1 MTKKIMLISLIP
13 IGIILNLF
21 IYSSIVEMIRS
32 KSDVAVLVG
41 ILLLCAVI
49 FLNLILIKKI
59 TQIKK

>member
-21 IYSSIVEMIRS
+21 IYSSIVELVRS
-32 KSDVAVLVG
+32 KSDMSVLVG
-41 ILLLCAVI
+41 ILLLCVGI

>member
-13 IGIILNLF
+13 IGIIINLF
-21 IYSSIVEMIRS
+21 IYSSIVELVRS
-32 KSDVAVLVG
+32 KSDMAVLVG
-41 ILLLCAVI
+41 ILLLCVGI